1 MARRRIEP
9 TIVQTCGHRSFTE
22 RTATLVR
29 VIRSALPA
37 PAPASDARRRRRA
50 LQAVLALVLA
60 SSAAS
65 AQDATRAAS
74 VSSTQ
79 PAAQPGSSRP
89 EHAEPP
95 TDVARPLAYTA
106 FGLSAGS
113 LLVSLALAVRAR
125 TEASRSHDL
134 CPTSHCAS
142 PEGLHQNDL
151 AARDAR
157 WSTLAFAASATFGAL
172 GGVLLYVAPSEGG
185 GVATIGASG
194 RFLSATTFE
203 KRNGEPARGP
213 ARRARCSSRKKLTR

>member
-1 MARRRIEP
+1 M
-9 TIVQTCGHRSFTE
+9 
-22 RTATLVR
+22 LV
-29 VIRSALPA
+29 
-37 PAPASDARRRRRA
+37 
-50 LQAVLALVLA
+50 

-65 AQDATRAAS
+65 AQDGARASSAS
-74 VSSTQ
+74 APNVSSTQ
-79 PAAQPGSSRP
+79 AAAQPGSSRP
-89 EHAEPP
+89 ERAEPP

-113 LLVSLALAVRAR
+113 LLVSLALGIRAR

-134 CPTSHCAS
+134 CPMSHCAS

-157 WSTLAFAASATFGAL
+157 WSTLAFAASAALGAV

-194 RFLSATTFE
+194 RFLSATPLETQ

-213 ARRARCSSRKKLTR
+213 ARRLCPRREG